1 MIGTSFHV
9 FILAYK
15 HDIEQ
20 YHICYYSVISDT
32 THARNAHAY
41 VHVHVFMQ
49 HTLHTCMRVVEIL
62 GGGLDW
68 VLP

>member
-9 FILAYK
+9 FIFAYK
-15 HDIEQ
+15 HDIVQ

-49 HTLHTCMRVVEIL
+49 HSIAYMYEGSRDFEKEV
-62 GGGLDW
+62 
-68 VLP
+68 